1 MHILFCRVGV
11 SPSRNTRDK
20 GARLI
25 REDHRILKNP
35 EHGFTGDRDRV
46 AYINL
51 FLESLNSR
59 CTGLRCTREHHK
71 PNANPKR
78 DVGEQK

>member
-1 MHILFCRVGV
+1 RD
-11 SPSRNTRDK
+11 TRDK

-46 AYINL
+46 ACMNL

-59 CTGLRCTREHHK
+59 CRVPANTTSQMQAREEYRGTRMK
-71 PNANPKR
+71 
-78 DVGEQK
+78 